1 MRELEKEYEGR
12 ITVDIRDVNTDEG
25 QAAVKKYGWEEPL
38 HGLVTL
44 KPDGTMVGT
53 LPGHRYGKEEI
64 QQKIEELL
72 AAQ

>member
-1 MRELEKEYEGR
+1 M
-12 ITVDIRDVNTDEG
+12 
-25 QAAVKKYGWEEPL
+25 KKYGWEEPL

-44 KPDGTMVGT
+44 KSDGTMVGT